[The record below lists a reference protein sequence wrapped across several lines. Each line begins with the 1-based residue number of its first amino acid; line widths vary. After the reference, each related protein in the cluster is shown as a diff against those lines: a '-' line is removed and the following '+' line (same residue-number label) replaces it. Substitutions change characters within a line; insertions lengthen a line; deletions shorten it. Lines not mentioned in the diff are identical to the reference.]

1 MTDAVQESEGDERA
15 TGAQVSSSVRPAHPA
30 ARWAAW
36 GLRISLIV
44 FLGVVYAEERRW
56 GALQSAPLE
65 EGETWHDRKWAFY
78 RAIDDRFD
86 ASLIVLLVLPF
97 LAAFALGLGQR
108 VGGGLDVA
116 LIVFCLWFAFDA
128 FMRKALGFT

>member
-1 MTDAVQESEGDERA
+1 MTAPGKPAVA
-15 TGAQVSSSVRPAHPA
+15 TA

-36 GLRISLIV
+36 GLRISFIV

-86 ASLIVLLVLPF
+86 AALIVLLVLPF

-108 VGGGLDVA
+108 VGCAFDVV
-116 LIVFCLWFAFDA
+116 LMVFCLWFTFAA
-128 FMRKALGFT
+128 FMLKALGFT